1 MKKLL
6 VMLAMMAVTTVASA
20 YDFEL
25 DQYGGCTIADKV
37 QTSKSPA
44 EAYGAAKGWLNSQ
57 GFSAMNPGADKA
69 GEMFSSTV
77 TMNTKTAYN
86 PFAGQFIEN
95 LVFTITVTCEQ
106 GAVSFKLENIQLQE
120 IYGGYGMSNKLNPIG
135 KLVKEV
141 ADAKKAVADAQASTT
156 LSKKEKKKIAKENK
170 DTIENGEETLTKAK
184 TELNMRLE
192 ALKNAVR

>member
-44 EAYGAAKGWLNSQ
+44 DAYGAAKGWLNSQ
-57 GFSAMNPGADKA
+57 GFSAMTPGADKA

-95 LVFTITVTCEQ
+95 LVYSIALAGSRRTGDKCMHVQTTVFEFNEFTR
-106 GAVSFKLENIQLQE
+106 S
-120 IYGGYGMSNKLNPIG
+120 
-135 KLVKEV
+135 
-141 ADAKKAVADAQASTT
+141 
-156 LSKKEKKKIAKENK
+156 LS
-170 DTIENGEETLTKAK
+170 
-184 TELNMRLE
+184 
-192 ALKNAVR
+192 